1 VITFSFD
8 TLWGL
13 FTMVFW
19 PFVRLLA
26 LFSSAPILSN
36 RAIPTRV
43 RVLLALLI
51 ALLIG
56 PNIAPP
62 PAGADPLGLL
72 LQQLLIGIIVGF
84 AMRIVFAAIEYAGDV
99 AGLQIGLGFAMF
111 VDPTNSRQTPLVGSF
126 LNLLAMLVFLSINGH
141 LILIASLVET
151 FQVVPLAGPIDGG
164 FNMFAIAQWGGEIFR
179 IGFSLALPI
188 ITAILLVNLSLGVM
202 ARVAPQLSIFSV
214 GFALTLIIGLVMLY
228 WLLPYFAMPLEQH
241 LSTPLWTKTR

>member
-1 VITFSFD
+1 MITFSFD

-84 AMRIVFAAIEYAGDV
+84 AMRIDNLGFPEAVERLAEE
-99 AGLQIGLGFAMF
+99 AGLEEAE
-111 VDPTNSRQTPLVGSF
+111 LVVVAVPS
-126 LNLLAMLVFLSINGH
+126 AH
-141 LILIASLVET
+141 LRETARGIANT
-151 FQVVPLAGPIDGG
+151 MPAF
-164 FNMFAIAQWGGEIFR
+164 IAC
-179 IGFSLALPI
+179 
-188 ITAILLVNLSLGVM
+188 
-202 ARVAPQLSIFSV
+202 ARVGATV
-214 GFALTLIIGLVMLY
+214 GEMCDVLR
-228 WLLPYFAMPLEQH
+228 
-241 LSTPLWTKTR
+241 PLWGEYEEPRSL